1 VQVDDPLLSSQELAD
16 YLGIPLQTVYVWAAR
31 GTGPDRIR
39 VGRYTRYRLSAVNAW
54 LDANIRQNWVAS

>member
-1 VQVDDPLLSSQELAD
+1 VQVDDPLLSSQELAN
-16 YLGIPLQTVYVWAAR
+16 YLGVPLGTVYGWGAR

-54 LDANIRQNWVAS
+54 LDANIRQARVAS